1 MIKPQFSFLYDG
13 KPYDPEVNKDIK
25 TTLEVKKYD
34 EFDAVEWTVWYEN
47 VSDKNSG
54 TLSEIKDIDAVLILP
69 EYVHEFMGNR
79 YTEEAPKVIWTQGL
93 VEGEAYSYD
102 DARSAEEFSY
112 HTKYFFNKGVTYSFE
127 NGEGRCSDEVMPF
140 FEVACKNAGYI
151 VALGWTGSWIA
162 TLSKEDE
169 GIRFKAGLHYAEYY
183 LKPGEKVRGASVL
196 VMQYSEKD
204 DQYNKFRDLMW
215 QQYTPKCLTKEN
227 PGLLANLFWGSL
239 PSDEMI
245 NRIKRFRENGVEFDQ
260 YWIDAAWNGKKA
272 KSDCNFDSIWADEVG
287 DWEVKLDAHPD
298 KFLDVVAEA
307 KKSNAGFMLWFDTEK
322 VAKVAPIASEHPEYF
337 IDAGESY
344 LLANFA
350 KKEVRDY
357 YYNILREH
365 IKTLDIRC
373 YRQDFNCTPDI
384 FWKAA
389 DEEGRRGITEIYHIL
404 GMYELWDKLIAEF
417 PHLIIDNCASG
428 GRRIDIETLKRSL
441 MLYKTDYQCI
451 FNPNPDVTNVHNTNA
466 SRLFPVTG
474 CSTKKKMDTYAARS
488 TYSATWGIGSY
499 ATIFHS
505 MTDEEMKWLSGVVK
519 EFRSIRRFFPC
530 HFHNFGSDSLD
541 LTSWVIWQYHDVETN
556 EGMIMAFRR
565 EKSPCC
571 TAKISLKELDGEY
584 TFTSL
589 DTGASFVG
597 GADLTIELPEQY
609 SSTIITYKK

>member
-13 KPYDPEVNKDIK
+13 KPYDGNGAIK
-25 TTLEVKKYD
+25 TTLEVKKH
-34 EFDAVEWTVWYEN
+34 EKFDAVEWVVWYEN
-47 VSDKNSG
+47 TSEQNSG
-54 TLSEIKDIDAVLILP
+54 ILSEIKDIDAVLPLP

-79 YTEEAPKVIWTQGL
+79 YTSEAPKVIWTQGL
-93 VEGEAYSYD
+93 VEGESYSYD

-112 HTKYFFNKGVTYSFE
+112 HTKYFYNKDVKYTFE
-127 NGEGRCSDEVMPF
+127 NGEGRCSDEIMPF
-140 FEVACKNAGYI
+140 FEVACKGKGYI
-151 VALGWTGSWIA
+151 VAVGWTGSWTA
-162 TLSKEDE
+162 TLQREDE
-169 GIRFKAGLHYAEYY
+169 GIRFKAGLRYAEFY
-183 LKPGEKVRGASVL
+183 LKPGEKVRGASIL
-196 VMQYSEKD
+196 VMQYDEND
-204 DQYNKFRDLMW
+204 DRYNKFRDLMW
-215 QQYTPKCLTKEN
+215 AEYTPKALVKQRH
-227 PGLLANLFWGSL
+227 GLLANLFWGSL

-245 NRIKRFRENGVEFDQ
+245 NRIKRFRENGVEFDE

-298 KFLDVVAEA
+298 GFLDVVAEA
-307 KKSNAGFMLWFDTEK
+307 EKSGAGFMLWFDTEK
-322 VAKVAPIASEHPEYF
+322 AAKVAPIAKEHPEWF
-337 IDAGESY
+337 IDADDVY
-344 LLANFA
+344 LLADFS

-357 YYNILREH
+357 YYEILRNH
-365 IKTLDIRC
+365 IKTLNIRC

-384 FWKAA
+384 FWKKA
-389 DEEGRRGITEIYHIL
+389 DEENRRGITEIYHIL

-417 PHLIIDNCASG
+417 PDLIIDNCASG
-428 GRRIDIETLKRSL
+428 GRRIDIETLRRSL

-466 SRLFPVTG
+466 SRLFPITG
-474 CSTKKKMDTYAARS
+474 CSTKRKMDTYAARS

-505 MTDEEMKWLSGVVK
+505 MTDEEIKWLAETVK
-519 EFRSIRRFFPC
+519 EYRKIRNYFTC
-530 HFHNFGSDSLD
+530 HFHNFGSNQLD
-541 LTSWVIWQYHDVETN
+541 NTSWVIWQYHDKDAD
-556 EGMIMAFRR
+556 EGMVMAFRR
-565 EKSPCC
+565 AESPCS
-571 TAKISLKELDGEY
+571 TSKIILKELSGDY